1 MAVFTDVQYCIYAEM
16 VDGSEKVQKCAD
28 VIQMVPKGSCQMCF
42 YFHFQSTYKFVGKK
56 SRTKEQLQSKMYSDE
71 MDTWLA
77 EERQE
82 AAKTQ
87 VKN

>member
-1 MAVFTDVQYCIYAEM
+1 
-16 VDGSEKVQKCAD
+16 
-28 VIQMVPKGSCQMCF
+28 
-42 YFHFQSTYKFVGKK
+42 
-56 SRTKEQLQSKMYSDE
+56 MYSDE

-87 VKN
+87 VKKFNAISS

>member
-1 MAVFTDVQYCIYAEM
+1 MGQKR
-16 VDGSEKVQKCAD
+16 SKKVLT
-28 VIQMVPKGSCQMCF
+28 VYGWVSKGSCWMCF
-42 YFHFQSTYKFVGKK
+42 YFYFQSTYKFVGKK

-87 VKN
+87 VKD

>member
-1 MAVFTDVQYCIYAEM
+1 MFSTVSIYADM
-16 VDGSEKVQKCAD
+16 VDESEKVQKCTD
-28 VIQMVPKGSCQMCF
+28 VIYGWVPKGSCWMCF

>member
-1 MAVFTDVQYCIYAEM
+1 
-16 VDGSEKVQKCAD
+16 
-28 VIQMVPKGSCQMCF
+28 MCF

-87 VKN
+87 VKNQVFN

>member
-1 MAVFTDVQYCIYAEM
+1 M
-16 VDGSEKVQKCAD
+16 VDGSGKVQIFAD
-28 VIQMVPKGSCQMCF
+28 VIYEWGSKGSCWISF

>member
-1 MAVFTDVQYCIYAEM
+1 
-16 VDGSEKVQKCAD
+16 
-28 VIQMVPKGSCQMCF
+28 MCF
-42 YFHFQSTYKFVGKK
+42 YFYFQSTYKFVGKK